1 MLVNRKPLP
10 PPNPKHKLERRE
22 IKPSES
28 SEILSPETKISGVKR
43 KADVISASTEPT
55 ELQNATSATIEPA
68 ELQNVIFA
76 HTEPAKLQNAA
87 RHWSCALCQVSAT
100 SRANLNEHYK
110 GRRHLAKLVHSR
122 GIQVIYDRKSGA
134 GPSDAPKKIRILVN
148 GAIHEVQKSIV
159 LTSATNEP
167 TELQNVIPGTTEPD
181 ELQNVSSATTEP
193 TELQN
198 VIPGST
204 VPDELQNVSSATTE
218 PTELQNVAKY
228 WSYAVCQVVRATSK
242 ANHKKHLKGKKT
254 SEKKG
259 GFVWYECCSI
269 RCRP

>member
-1 MLVNRKPLP
+1 
-10 PPNPKHKLERRE
+10 
-22 IKPSES
+22 
-28 SEILSPETKISGVKR
+28 VKR

-122 GIQVIYDRKSGA
+122 GIQVIYDCKSGA
-134 GPSDAPKKIRILVN
+134 GPSDAPKKICILVN
-148 GAIHEVQKSIV
+148 GAIHEVVQKSIV

-167 TELQNVIPGTTEPD
+167 TELQNVIPGSTEPD

-204 VPDELQNVSSATTE
+204 VLDELQNVSSATTE

-228 WSYAVCQVVRATSK
+228 WSCAVCQVVRATSK
-242 ANHKKHLKGKKT
+242 ANHKKHLKGEKHLKKKLALYGA
-254 SEKKG
+254 SVAASGAGPSGAPKKIHILIDG
-259 GFVWYECCSI
+259 EMHEVVQQGDFVWCERCSI
-269 RCRP
+269 R